1 MRYLDV
7 PSLMDGSISP
17 RSSMSSESVYSDS
30 MSRSDGED
38 SPPTTKKKRVR
49 ANLSNMS
56 LEDKINRRKLKN
68 RVAAQAARDRK
79 KTKMDSMEMTLAKFS
94 EEKLKLVKE
103 NERLKRQNE
112 ELVKENARLQE
123 RLAGKVTDDAM
134 TVSSSSLN
142 KKLIFNPKTSS
153 FSDNPFESAALIHDS
168 LPQNQGKSL
177 ERMSLGSESVTLK
190 RKRKQQTSSPVSMM
204 PFVYLLMSI
213 ANQKKSWTGLK
224 SVQPNSCQSLL
235 MPKKE
240 TSHPISLPTP
250 SSTPSTRL
258 RRQSWSRSET

>member
-1 MRYLDV
+1 
-7 PSLMDGSISP
+7 MDGSVSP

-56 LEDKINRRKLKN
+56 MEDKIKRRKLKN

-79 KTKMDSMEMTLAKFS
+79 KNKMDSMEMTLAKFS
-94 EEKLKLVKE
+94 EERLKLVKE
-103 NERLKRQNE
+103 NERLRRQNE
-112 ELVKENARLQE
+112 ELVKKNARLQE

-134 TVSSSSLN
+134 TTVVPSSSLDE
-142 KKLIFNPKTSS
+142 KLISNPKTS
-153 FSDNPFESAALIHDS
+153 FFNDNPFESAALIHDS

-177 ERMSLGSESVTLK
+177 EKASLGSETVTLK
-190 RKRKQQTSSPVSMM
+190 RKRKQQTSISPVSMM
-204 PFVYLLMSI
+204 PFVYLLMNI

-224 SVQPNSCQSLL
+224 SVQPNSSQSLL
-235 MPKKE
+235 LPKKE
-240 TSHPISLPTP
+240 ISNPTSLLTP
-250 SSTPSTRL
+250 RSSSPPPSTQL

>member
-1 MRYLDV
+1 MRYLEV

-38 SPPTTKKKRVR
+38 SPPVTKKKRVR
-49 ANLSNMS
+49 ANLTNMS
-56 LEDKINRRKLKN
+56 SEDKINRRKLKN

-79 KTKMDSMEMTLAKFS
+79 KTKMDSMEETLAKFS
-94 EEKLKLVKE
+94 EERLKLVKE

-142 KKLIFNPKTSS
+142 KKLISNPKTSS

-177 ERMSLGSESVTLK
+177 ERMSLGSETVTLK
-190 RKRKQQTSSPVSMM
+190 RKRKPQTSSPVSMM

-224 SVQPNSCQSLL
+224 SVQPNSCQPPLL
-235 MPKKE
+235 PKKE
-240 TSHPISLPTP
+240 TSHPVSLLIPR
-250 SSTPSTRL
+250 SSTQL